1 MAKST
6 FEIAVLPGDGIG
18 IDVTAE
24 AVKVLEAIQSRTGS
38 FRLNLK
44 SYPCGA
50 VCYQKTGDDLPAA
63 TLAAV
68 RAADA
73 VLLGAMGHPDIR
85 KPDGTELAPQVT
97 LRVLLDLYAGV
108 RPCKLYPGAR
118 SPLANVKPG
127 VIDLVIL
134 REQTEGLFA
143 SQNAGIVL
151 GDEVATDTLVMT
163 RRGIRRICEFAF
175 RLAHERQQ
183 HKTTNSRVTCVDKAN
198 IFKSYAFFRK
208 IFAETAAAFPHI
220 QAEHTYID
228 AQALYLVQRPERF
241 DVLVTEN
248 MFGDILSD
256 LGAGLIG
263 GMGMAPSADIGDRH
277 AVFQPAHGTA
287 PDIAGKGI
295 ANPIAAILSAGM
307 MLDWLGRRH
316 DHPALVEGARHIE
329 RAVAEVLGDGRV
341 LPVDQ
346 GGSAETEVVGTA
358 IARAAEKR
366 K

>member
-1 MAKST
+1 MSKNT

-18 IDVTAE
+18 IDVTRE
-24 AVKVLEAIQSRTGS
+24 AVNVLTAVQRLAGTFTLHFREYESGAI
-38 FRLNLK
+38 
-44 SYPCGA
+44 
-50 VCYQKTGDDLPAA
+50 CYQRTGDDLPAE
-63 TLAAV
+63 TVTAAK
-68 RAADA
+68 AADA

-85 KPDGTELAPQVT
+85 RKDGTELAPQVT

-108 RPCKLYPGAR
+108 RPCKLYPGVR
-118 SPLANVKPG
+118 SPLSPHRP
-127 VIDLVIL
+127 IDLVIL

-151 GDEVATDTLVMT
+151 GDQLATDTLVMT
-163 RRGIRRICEFAF
+163 RSGVRRICEFAF
-175 RLAHERQQ
+175 RLAAERSRLNPQQ
-183 HKTTNSRVTCVDKAN
+183 TPKVTCVDKAN

-208 IFAETAAAFPHI
+208 VFDEVAATHPEM
-220 QAEHTYID
+220 QTQRTYID
-228 AQALYLVQRPERF
+228 AQALFLVQKPEAF

-256 LGAGLIG
+256 LAAGLIG

-287 PDIAGKGI
+287 PDIADKGI

-307 MLDWLGRRH
+307 LLDWLGRRH
-316 DHPALVEGARHIE
+316 QNMDVIHAGERIE
-329 RAVAEVLGDGRV
+329 RAVMTVLEAGKV

-346 GGSAETEVVGTA
+346 GGSASTTSVADA
-358 IARAAEKR
+358 IVKALGK
-366 K
+366 